1 MKLVLDSNIIF
12 SALIKKSTTRDIILS
27 DIYDLYAPE
36 YVFTEITEHKELLL
50 RKSKMNEE
58 DFDALLLLLQKHIH
72 LVSKEN
78 YNKKMAH
85 FLNIRSPAPICPE
98 SSHIT
103 LKPRNTNSELLR
115 TRYELLLYSKPL
127 RSKDLFKSAD
137 EDRNKSNMERHCKT
151 YPAAVQHFLPR
162 GERERNISQQR
173 IYQ

>member
-85 FLNIRSPAPICPE
+85 FLNIRSPAPI
-98 SSHIT
+98 
-103 LKPRNTNSELLR
+103 R
-115 TRYELLLYSKPL
+115 PL
-127 RSKDLFKSAD
+127 ATAPHQ
-137 EDRNKSNMERHCKT
+137 N
-151 YPAAVQHFLPR
+151 
-162 GERERNISQQR
+162 
-173 IYQ
+173 